1 MNKHDLVFLKHFAQV
16 IAGLFAVMVLL
27 IIGAS
32 WVYFSLP
39 KEESKTHAAQVAARL
54 APVSDSYA
62 GETGRAALAAAQAA
76 AKAAAASQVAYEGT
90 LDGSVIYGKLC
101 SACHASGAGGAP
113 KLEHAAWDA
122 RIAQGNDTLVK
133 HAVEGFQGAAGLM
146 PAKGGNPALTDEQ
159 VAATVK
165 WMIENIK

>member
-1 MNKHDLVFLKHFAQV
+1 M
-16 IAGLFAVMVLL
+16 
-27 IIGAS
+27 
-32 WVYFSLP
+32 
-39 KEESKTHAAQVAARL
+39 
-54 APVSDSYA
+54 
-62 GETGRAALAAAQAA
+62 
-76 AKAAAASQVAYEGT
+76 
-90 LDGSVIYGKLC
+90 IYGKLC

-146 PAKGGNPALTDEQ
+146 PAQGGNPALTDEQ